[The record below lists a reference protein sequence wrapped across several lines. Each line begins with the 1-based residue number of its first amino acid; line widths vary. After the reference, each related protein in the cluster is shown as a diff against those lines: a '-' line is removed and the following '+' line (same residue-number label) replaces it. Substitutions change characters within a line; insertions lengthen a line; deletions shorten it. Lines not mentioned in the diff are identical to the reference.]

1 VSTPITF
8 CITELDPGGA
18 ERALVRLV
26 SGLDRQRW
34 NPTVICLGPRAEL
47 VIVLEDAG
55 IKVTCL
61 NVTSQLD
68 IGVIVRLRRELKRI
82 RPQLLQTFLFHANIA
97 GRIAAKTAGVP
108 HVVSGIRVAERRSK
122 WPLRIDRWTQCL
134 VDRHVCVSQ
143 SVADYS
149 IHEAGLDAN
158 KVLAINNG
166 VDCDAISQ
174 ATATDLSEFGIPDNS
189 KVMLFV
195 GRLDPQKAPDVLL
208 KAVQKVIDHDTTVH
222 AILVGEGVLSNELR
236 TLTSSLSLESH
247 VHFVGRQ
254 SNVAGLMKACDML
267 VLPSLWEGLPNV
279 VLEAMAA
286 GLPVVATAVDGTR
299 EVIEHG
305 KTGLLIQPGVVD
317 ELANT
322 IRRILE
328 NEETARTMARAAQTL
343 VKERFTWKSCVAAYD
358 KLYSE
363 LIASDAE
370 PRHRSTRSDLF

>member
-1 VSTPITF
+1 
-8 CITELDPGGA
+8 
-18 ERALVRLV
+18 
-26 SGLDRQRW
+26 
-34 NPTVICLGPRAEL
+34 
-47 VIVLEDAG
+47 
-55 IKVTCL
+55 
-61 NVTSQLD
+61 
-68 IGVIVRLRRELKRI
+68 
-82 RPQLLQTFLFHANIA
+82 
-97 GRIAAKTAGVP
+97 
-108 HVVSGIRVAERRSK
+108 
-122 WPLRIDRWTQCL
+122 
-134 VDRHVCVSQ
+134 
-143 SVADYS
+143 
-149 IHEAGLDAN
+149 
-158 KVLAINNG
+158 
-166 VDCDAISQ
+166 
-174 ATATDLSEFGIPDNS
+174 
-189 KVMLFV
+189 
-195 GRLDPQKAPDVLL
+195 
-208 KAVQKVIDHDTTVH
+208 
-222 AILVGEGVLSNELR
+222 LSNELR

-305 KTGLLIQPGVVD
+305 KNGLLIQPGVVD

-328 NEETARTMARAAQTL
+328 NGESARTMARAAQTL

-358 KLYSE
+358 KLYSA